1 MKCGYKLQSSA
12 IIVHFHYLYFCSK
25 TPSIPAVTCS
35 SKYILS
41 LNMDIVSLS
50 WNLHKKT
57 KQKKSRR
64 ERNSIVEVRRREKNG
79 KKRNWRERERAQ
91 KRCRRLKKIAG
102 RARTI
107 LYRGVVLALFAFP
120 RIQFSRSAQKTQ
132 QTERMEQKGTG
143 ERPRTER
150 ENKISE
156 NYCPC
161 WVEYL
166 IIHCK
171 CHV

>member
-1 MKCGYKLQSSA
+1 MQ
-12 IIVHFHYLYFCSK
+12 
-25 TPSIPAVTCS
+25 
-35 SKYILS
+35 
-41 LNMDIVSLS
+41 
-50 WNLHKKT
+50 
-57 KQKKSRR
+57 Q
-64 ERNSIVEVRRREKNG
+64 NSIHPCSYLQQQIHPFSQHGYCFTFLKPSQKDKAKKIETRTQQYCRSPKKG
-79 KKRNWRERERAQ
+79 KEWKETKLEGERERAQ